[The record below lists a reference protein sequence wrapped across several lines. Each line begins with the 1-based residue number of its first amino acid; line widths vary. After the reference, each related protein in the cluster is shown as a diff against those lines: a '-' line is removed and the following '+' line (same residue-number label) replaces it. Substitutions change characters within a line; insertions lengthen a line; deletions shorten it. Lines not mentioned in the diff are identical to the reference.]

1 MKRTLILLALT
12 LLAVAASVWA
22 QDTANLVG
30 TVKDSTG
37 AVIPAAKIT
46 VSNPDKG
53 FIRSLVSNAA
63 GEYSAPRVP
72 IGDYVITAEVPGF
85 QKLLRSGITVGVGET
100 LRVDLT
106 MVVGQVSQEVT
117 VVAAGAKVETETA
130 AISGVVTGTQI
141 ANLNLNGRNFV
152 TLALLVP
159 GAVADDG
166 LDTSHV
172 GVLGNNNI
180 SFNGGRMQYN
190 NWEVDG
196 GNNTDEGSAGTFN
209 TYPNLDTIAEF
220 RISTSNY
227 GADMGKHSGAT
238 IEVATKSGTKEFHGD
253 AFEYVRNDAFDSN
266 PWDINR
272 ASIGSVAPKSPL
284 KWNDWG
290 YTLGGPVYIPGH
302 YNTSKSKTFFYWSED
317 WRRYREGQTVGA
329 GVPTMLQRAG
339 DFSECDPSSGNY
351 NAVVAS
357 GCVLPVDRTT
367 GNVYPNDK
375 VTVDPNAQILLN
387 GLVPYAEHR
396 PPGPRKRVRR
406 LLEHCH
412 QLAARAD
419 SR

>member
-63 GEYSAPRVP
+63 GEYSTPRVP

-180 SFNGGRMQYN
+180 SFNGGRILCLPFPLRQPRRCLAACP
-190 NWEVDG
+190 
-196 GNNTDEGSAGTFN
+196 AG
-209 TYPNLDTIAEF
+209 
-220 RISTSNY
+220 
-227 GADMGKHSGAT
+227 K
-238 IEVATKSGTKEFHGD
+238 
-253 AFEYVRNDAFDSN
+253 SN
-266 PWDINR
+266 PE
-272 ASIGSVAPKSPL
+272 SSSG
-284 KWNDWG
+284 
-290 YTLGGPVYIPGH
+290 
-302 YNTSKSKTFFYWSED
+302 
-317 WRRYREGQTVGA
+317 
-329 GVPTMLQRAG
+329 
-339 DFSECDPSSGNY
+339 PSSSRTS
-351 NAVVAS
+351 A
-357 GCVLPVDRTT
+357 LPFS
-367 GNVYPNDK
+367 
-375 VTVDPNAQILLN
+375 L
-387 GLVPYAEHR
+387 
-396 PPGPRKRVRR
+396 
-406 LLEHCH
+406 
-412 QLAARAD
+412 
-419 SR
+419 